1 MKNEKILSLDVA
13 ELIETE
19 LKAIKGTSLYQLTS
33 FAHNYFH
40 INRLEDFFK
49 LIDSPLATDFR
60 PRRMN
65 VYYFIFLTKG
75 YTTRS
80 IGLETYEFGENT
92 FFFVPAHE
100 ITTHK
105 FVRNDVQG
113 YYCHFDIQLLAEH
126 TLLKKIYTNFPFL
139 EYNSF
144 PLVEINADTK
154 NHVINLLE
162 RMLFEY
168 QKGVKG
174 RTEVF
179 ETYLLAL
186 FTELQPFVK
195 RSSHNSISAALEI
208 TKEFKKALSKNITLK
223 NKVSDYAELLN
234 ISPNHLNKCVK
245 STTGKSAND
254 LVNEMILL
262 EAKVMLKQ
270 TNLSVKEIAYNVGK
284 SEVSVFSRFFKTQI
298 GISPSDYR
306 LLE

>member
-126 TLLKKIYTNFPFL
+126 TLFKKIYSNFPFL

>member
-1 MKNEKILSLDVA
+1 MKKEEILSIEVQ
-13 ELIETE
+13 ELIKTE
-19 LKAIKGTSLYQLTS
+19 LKAIEGSSLLKITS

-49 LIDSPLATDFR
+49 LIESPLPTDFL

-75 YTTRS
+75 NTTRS

-113 YYCHFDIQLLAEH
+113 YYCHFDIQLLAKH
-126 TLLKKIYTNFPFL
+126 TIPKKIYSDFPFL

-144 PLVEINADTK
+144 PLLEINPEAK
-154 NHVINLLE
+154 SHIVSLLE
-162 RMLFEY
+162 RLLFEY
-168 QKGVKG
+168 QKGVNG
-174 RTEVF
+174 RIEIF
-179 ETYLLAL
+179 ETYLLSL

-195 RSSHNSISAALEI
+195 RLSHNSINAALEI
-208 TKEFKKALSKNITLK
+208 TKEFKKALSKNITHK

-245 STTGKSAND
+245 SATGKSAND
-254 LVNEMILL
+254 LVNEMLLL

-270 TNLSVKEIAYNVGK
+270 TNLSIKEIAYNVGK
-284 SEVSVFSRFFKTQI
+284 SEVSVFSRFFKTQT
-298 GISPSDYR
+298 GISPTDYR
-306 LLE
+306 LLQ